1 MIVLTFCCCFCF
13 CLFYVLF
20 FVLLLSYVFADGEL
34 NFNYFAVGSK
44 ILFYEHK
51 IISQS
56 VQLCLVDKHMSLC

>member
-34 NFNYFAVGSK
+34 NFNYFAVEVKSCFMNIK
-44 ILFYEHK
+44 SFP
-51 IISQS
+51 SQCCC
-56 VQLCLVDKHMSLC
+56 V